1 MLKPAQLYK
10 EQLYKEYIQTW
21 YKSENMFY
29 TGWTGDS
36 IPEVPDNNYDEHHF
50 VSVDTNDKLIGYISY
65 QINWISMSAD
75 RFGIIS
81 FDRGNYLFAKDVYQ
95 AICNLF
101 EIYHMNRVSWA
112 AFVEN
117 PAIKSYRNFRI

>member
-1 MLKPAQLYK
+1 M
-10 EQLYKEYIQTW
+10 
-21 YKSENMFY
+21 
-29 TGWTGDS
+29 
-36 IPEVPDNNYDEHHF
+36 PDNNYDEHHF